1 MRLTTAIVSIKA
13 LQRNLKLAGEFA
25 PGAKN
30 VAVIKSNAYGHG
42 AVAVAQAL
50 EPAVDALAVAFI
62 EEAVQLRD
70 AGIRVPILVLQGG
83 TGSSDVTEA
92 AARDFWLMLHDDQ
105 QLEWVLT
112 AHTGRPVTAW
122 LKIDTGMHRLGMD
135 SGTAVEAVDRLLQSK
150 NVRQPLVLC
159 TQLAC
164 ADDTDSPMTSAQVA
178 ELKVLAA
185 TYDLPMSIANSAGI
199 MYWPESHTQWNRPG
213 YMLYGN
219 SPAGAFD
226 GDETGLVPAM
236 SMNSEII
243 AVRQLA
249 AGEGVGYGQRWTA
262 KRPSTIGTIPIGYGD
277 GYPRHAPDGTPV
289 LVKGTR
295 VPLAGAVSMDTISL
309 DLTGFEDIK
318 AGDPVELW
326 GPSLSVNEVAS
337 HAGTIGYEIL
347 AGLSGRV
354 PLVYTP

>member
-1 MRLTTAIVSIKA
+1 MPDTRATYGGSGWVLRDS
-13 LQRNLKLAGEFA
+13 NLKDEIRAGDLWAPFA
-25 PGAKN
+25 CDSGSSRMTDVLLYRPGAKLAEIEDIDRALHLR
-30 VAVIKSNAYGHG
+30 AVDPGRLG
-42 AVAVAQAL
+42 RQ
-50 EPAVDALAVAFI
+50 VDALA
-62 EEAVQLRD
+62 
-70 AGIRVPILVLQGG
+70 
-83 TGSSDVTEA
+83 
-92 AARDFWLMLHDDQ
+92 
-105 QLEWVLT
+105 
-112 AHTGRPVTAW
+112 
-122 LKIDTGMHRLGMD
+122 
-135 SGTAVEAVDRLLQSK
+135 
-150 NVRQPLVLC
+150 
-159 TQLAC
+159 
-164 ADDTDSPMTSAQVA
+164 
-178 ELKVLAA
+178 A
-185 TYDLPMSIANSAGI
+185 TYELPMSIANSAGI
-199 MYWPESHTQWNRPG
+199 MYWPESHAQWNRPG

-236 SMNSEII
+236 SMNSEIF

-262 KRPSTIGTIPIGYGD
+262 KTKSTIGTIPIGYGD

-295 VPLAGAVSMDTISL
+295 VPLVGAVSMDTISV
-309 DLTGFEDIK
+309 DLTGFEDIM

-337 HAGTIGYEIL
+337 HAGTIGYQIL